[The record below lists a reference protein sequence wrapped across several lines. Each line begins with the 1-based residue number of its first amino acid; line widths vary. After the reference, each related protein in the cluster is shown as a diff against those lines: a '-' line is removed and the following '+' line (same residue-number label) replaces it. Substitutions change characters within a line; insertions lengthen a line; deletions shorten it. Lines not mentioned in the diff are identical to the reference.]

1 MPFRAPHYRLITYL
15 NGIEI
20 KAVHPICTSVQR
32 LSWMNTRTQIRKH
45 QRTKMPCSQNAH
57 RAGDAYSP
65 LIVNNLCAQLIP
77 LNRYGPPNLGAA
89 AVDGLRLL
97 IGVSR
102 KAVGAALHRSESSH
116 ELAA

>member
-1 MPFRAPHYRLITYL
+1 
-15 NGIEI
+15 
-20 KAVHPICTSVQR
+20 
-32 LSWMNTRTQIRKH
+32 
-45 QRTKMPCSQNAH
+45 MPCSQNAH

-102 KAVGAALHRSESSH
+102 KAVGAALTAPSRRTNWRHKAAVLAFSAPARS
-116 ELAA
+116 